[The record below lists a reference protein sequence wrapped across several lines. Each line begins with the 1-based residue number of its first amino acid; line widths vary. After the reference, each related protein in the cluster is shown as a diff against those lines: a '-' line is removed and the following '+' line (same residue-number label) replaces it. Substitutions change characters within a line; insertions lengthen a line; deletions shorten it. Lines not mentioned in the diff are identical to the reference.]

1 MGDKRYY
8 WLKLKEDF
16 FQNEA
21 IEWLEEQENG
31 KEYCLFYLKL
41 CLKSLKD
48 DGLLI
53 RSVGNFY
60 VPYTAEKLAEIT
72 KSKIDTVIV
81 GLELLK
87 KIGLVEIKDDGGIL
101 MTELKNMVGS
111 EMTSAER
118 KRKSRANQKLL
129 QEKCDNVTQVSRKKC
144 DNVPKNV
151 TTEIRDKSIENRDK
165 SKEIREEKNNSS
177 LIIFWEQNI
186 TPITPVIADT
196 LTELVK
202 DYGEPIVIEAIKEA
216 AKRGIRNIRYV
227 EGVAHNMFTEGPKK
241 SQNKK
246 KQDLKATAEKVM
258 AEMQEEK
265 ENADWLGF

>member
-111 EMTSAER
+111 ESASAAAVK
-118 KRKSRANQKLL
+118 KRAYREKKKQGYQGDNKGDKLSLQCPQK
-129 QEKCDNVTQVSRKKC
+129 C
-144 DNVPKNV
+144 P
-151 TTEIRDKSIENRDK
+151 TEIRDKSIENREK
-165 SKEIREEKNNSS
+165 SIEIREEKNNSS
-177 LIIFWEQNI
+177 LIVFWEQNM

>member
-1 MGDKRYY
+1 MHRMFSSRVTSSAKF
-8 WLKLKEDF
+8 LKMPLSTQALYFHLGIHAD
-16 FQNEA
+16 
-21 IEWLEEQENG
+21 
-31 KEYCLFYLKL
+31 
-41 CLKSLKD
+41 D
-48 DGLLI
+48 DGIVEAFSVLRCCGANEDDLRVLVAKGYAVILNEDLVTYLTDWRENNKIRADRKRDSIYKDLLLQM
-53 RSVGNFY
+53 
-60 VPYTAEKLAEIT
+60 VP
-72 KSKIDTVIV
+72 DVD
-81 GLELLK
+81 
-87 KIGLVEIKDDGGIL
+87 LVEAKPTYYQRQKDKICQTNGGQL
-101 MTELKNMVGS
+101 PAVC
-111 EMTSAER
+111 
-118 KRKSRANQKLL
+118 Q
-129 QEKCDNVTQVSRKKC
+129 
-144 DNVPKNV
+144 PK
-151 TTEIRDKSIENRDK
+151 ISKDKGIEDK
-165 SKEIREEKNNSS
+165 GIEDKKNNSS
-177 LIIFWEQNI
+177 IVIFWEQNM